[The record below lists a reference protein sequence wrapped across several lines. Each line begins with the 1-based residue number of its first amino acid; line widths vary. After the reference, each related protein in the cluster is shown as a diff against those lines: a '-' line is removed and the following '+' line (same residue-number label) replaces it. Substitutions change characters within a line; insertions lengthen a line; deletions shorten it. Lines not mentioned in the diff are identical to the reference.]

1 MKSFMQHEYVSI
13 NSKSAKYR
21 IILLHGWGADADDLL
36 PIGKQVTDGLKK
48 DFDIISLRALHSR
61 TDNIGR
67 QWYGLYPANWSE
79 AELEVDKLISTLKE
93 IGNDHIPLSNS
104 ILLGFSQG
112 AAMSIAAGSR
122 LNLGL
127 IVSCSG
133 YPHPKWDKKINSP
146 ILLSHGEKD
155 EVVPV
160 EASRQIYEDLKKHSN
175 YSCKL
180 HEFSGYHEI
189 DINFI
194 DLIRSEI
201 NIIF

>member
-1 MKSFMQHEYVSI
+1 MKSFMHHEYVSI

-36 PIGKQVTDGLKK
+36 PIGKQVTDGLQK
-48 DFDIISLRALHSR
+48 DFDIISLRAPNLR
-61 TDNIGR
+61 TDSIGR

-79 AELEVDKLISTLKE
+79 AELEVNKLISTLKE
-93 IGNDHIPLSNS
+93 IGNNDIPLSNS

-160 EASRQIYEDLKKHSN
+160 AASRQIHEDLKKYSN
-175 YSCKL
+175 FSCKL
-180 HEFSGYHEI
+180 HEFSGFHEI

-194 DLIRSEI
+194 DIIKSEI

>member
-1 MKSFMQHEYVSI
+1 MKSLMHHQYVSI
-13 NSKSAKYR
+13 NSKNAKNR

-36 PIGKQVTDGLKK
+36 PIGKQVADGLQK
-48 DFDIISLRALHSR
+48 DVDIISLRAPNLR
-61 TDNIGR
+61 ADCIGR
-67 QWYGLYPANWSE
+67 QWYGLYPANWLE
-79 AELEVDKLISTLKE
+79 AELEVNKLISTLKE
-93 IGNDHIPLSNS
+93 IGNNDIPLSKS

-133 YPHPKWDKKINSP
+133 YAHPKWDKKINSP

-160 EASRQIYEDLKKHSN
+160 AASRQIYGDLKKYSN

-180 HEFSGYHEI
+180 HEFSGFHEI

-194 DLIRSEI
+194 DIIKSEI